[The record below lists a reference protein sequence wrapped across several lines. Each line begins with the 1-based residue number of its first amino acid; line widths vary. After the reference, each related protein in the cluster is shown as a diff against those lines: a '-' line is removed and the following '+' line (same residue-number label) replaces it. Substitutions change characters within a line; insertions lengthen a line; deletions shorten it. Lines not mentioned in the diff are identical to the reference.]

1 MRAVDTNVAIRY
13 ITRDDERQA
22 VRALA
27 LIRSSPLW
35 LSLTVALEIEWVLRK
50 GYRYKPADVLNAF
63 RVLLGEPMMTVE
75 DPAILAQAMIWF
87 ERGLDFADAVHL
99 AGAMSARC
107 AGFATFDNA
116 LVKSAARLGVKNV
129 ASP

>member
-22 VRALA
+22 IRALA
-27 LIRSSPLW
+27 LIRSTPLW

-50 GYRYKPADVLNAF
+50 AYGYTPADILNAF
-63 RVLLGEPMMTVE
+63 GVLLGEPMMTVE
-75 DPAILAQAMIWF
+75 DPAVLAQAMIWF
-87 ERGLDFADAVHL
+87 GRGLDFADALHL

-107 AGFATFDNA
+107 AGFATFDSA
-116 LVKSAARLGVKNV
+116 LIRSAARLGVKHV
-129 ASP
+129 AVP

>member
-1 MRAVDTNVAIRY
+1 MRAVDTNVVVRY
-13 ITRDDERQA
+13 LVSDDPGQFS
-22 VRALA
+22 RASA

-35 LSLTVALEIEWVLRK
+35 LSLTVALEIERVLRK
-50 GYRYKPADVLNAF
+50 AYRYTPEDILNCF

-87 ERGLDFADAVHL
+87 ERGLDFADALHL

>member
-1 MRAVDTNVAIRY
+1 MRAVDTNVVVRY
-13 ITRDDERQA
+13 LVNDDPGQFS
-22 VRALA
+22 RASA

-50 GYRYKPADVLNAF
+50 AYRYTPADILNCF

-75 DPAILAQAMIWF
+75 DPAVLAQAMIWF
-87 ERGLDFADAVHL
+87 ERGLDFADALHL

-116 LVKSAARLGVKNV
+116 LV
-129 ASP
+129 